1 MSALRQSGKAGNSLR
16 SNGRSDDS
24 GRVPLTIAV
33 ITLTL
38 GFGLELRALFHIVV
52 HRESSFVA
60 DGMKALLIIVL
71 GVLFFWS
78 RRK

>member
-1 MSALRQSGKAGNSLR
+1 MPPAI
-16 SNGRSDDS
+16 
-24 GRVPLTIAV
+24 VV

-38 GFGLELRALFHIVV
+38 GFGLELRALFHIIV
-52 HRESSFVA
+52 HGESSFLA